1 MADEPEATAFDAG
14 AADDDEDEAAGEAGD
29 LPEVIDLSGVQAT
42 TYTPVPRGTY
52 PGWIESVEYGP
63 SSKGT
68 PMLTWT
74 LKFMYDDGSEDA
86 DGNPVG
92 EKERTVRW
100 YTVLQGDGAGRTKAA
115 LAVLDPELDFATFAP
130 GDMDAHFQDMEVNIR
145 ITLRPDRDDP
155 KTKRNNVAEVTPLE
169 EEGE

>member
-1 MADEPEATAFDAG
+1 M
-14 AADDDEDEAAGEAGD
+14 
-29 LPEVIDLSGVQAT
+29 
-42 TYTPVPRGTY
+42 PRGTY

-100 YTVLQGDGAGRTKAA
+100 YTVLAGDGAGRTKAA
-115 LAVLDPELDFATFAP
+115 LAVLDPELDLAKLEPDSLDEHFS
-130 GDMDAHFQDMEVNIR
+130 DAAVNIR

-155 KTKRNNVAEVTPLE
+155 KVRRNNVSEVTPLE
-169 EEGE
+169 EEE